1 MYKFTNFTVLILV
14 MSIHSDNV
22 RLEWYMQQSCFHC
35 WYTQTRDTQMLKC
48 LCVNA
53 ALCWHTNLDFLCQC
67 LCVINSEN
75 MNCSIILNTHI
86 VCVLGHVMFIKL
98 WVFVLCSIHF
108 HVTHCTC
115 LSNYWCTS
123 MYKGCPNSHNQRG
136 SYCLWWISTPF
147 QITVLFLWTRTV
159 IYFPSK
165 SLYEAFLLTHS
176 SSLTYWLTHFLSLS
190 LSYSYSVVL
199 PSYLKWVFSARLSAW
214 ALMLTHNGAWLN
226 SLYQVKFL
234 VCVPFYR
241 TRRALSVSQ
250 ISPLTIN
257 VQCYSL

>member
-1 MYKFTNFTVLILV
+1 MLHNVNFWAILECKSITSNISKIQVNFTSLSRWSYLL
-14 MSIHSDNV
+14 M
-22 RLEWYMQQSCFHC
+22 
-35 WYTQTRDTQMLKC
+35 
-48 LCVNA
+48 VNK
-53 ALCWHTNLDFLCQC
+53 Q
-67 LCVINSEN
+67 
-75 MNCSIILNTHI
+75 
-86 VCVLGHVMFIKL
+86 
-98 WVFVLCSIHF
+98 
-108 HVTHCTC
+108 
-115 LSNYWCTS
+115 LS
-123 MYKGCPNSHNQRG
+123 
-136 SYCLWWISTPF
+136 PF